1 MFSLF
6 LCVSACED
14 RPDARSELPDAPPL
28 PNLLL
33 VMLLALGLAA
43 AGFTPPS
50 RPRLARR
57 ELLSGAAS
65 CLVLSRLPSPAAA
78 RVDGI
83 PLYAPSGSA
92 PLPPQGFEVLYP
104 ALEQLIVDVTA
115 LRGTASG
122 GEWSKVADIV
132 SEPAVVAQGKLVGS
146 LAGIL
151 GDDAYTVLSLKNR
164 YLASA
169 RKLRETLA
177 TRPPPPEASSSL
189 DDMVNILG
197 LIKDLVPEK
206 VVAQARRAPCPKS
219 ARAAHRSLLF
229 APSRCT
235 DHLSGASLRSR
246 SAAGSSR
253 EGPSRCC
260 VGSSSRGVMTPHRV
274 AGLRARPRWGG
285 SLMDSRSMASS

>member
-1 MFSLF
+1 MP
-6 LCVSACED
+6 VIAAGKE
-14 RPDARSELPDAPPL
+14 RSTLREFHNGSVPPL
-28 PNLLL
+28 PR
-33 VMLLALGLAA
+33 VHSARMAMLALGLAA

-92 PLPPQGFEVLYP
+92 PLPPQGFEVLLP
-104 ALEQLIVDVTA
+104 ALEQLIVGMTA
-115 LRGTASG
+115 LRDTASA
-122 GEWSKVADIV
+122 GEWSKVADSV
-132 SEPAVVAQGKLVGS
+132 SEPAVVAQGKLIGG

-177 TRPPPPEASSSL
+177 TRPPPPEASSNL
-189 DDMVNILG
+189 DDMVTILG
-197 LIKDLVPEK
+197 LIKDLVPAQ
-206 VVAQARRAPCPKS
+206 VVTQARRAPCPKS
-219 ARAAHRSLLF
+219 ARAAHRPLWI

-235 DHLSGASLRSR
+235 GPLSGASLRSR
-246 SAAGSSR
+246 SAGGSSR

-260 VGSSSRGVMTPHRV
+260 VGSRSRRVMTP
-274 AGLRARPRWGG
+274 PSPSGG
-285 SLMDSRSMASS
+285 AEGAPALGRITFG